1 MTKAEPVAHSL
12 RGGALGASAPASRPT
27 RWSLSPRQR
36 KAVLAAHIVVSV
48 GLLGIYAAML
58 LLGAVAATTPNAETA
73 SAAYR
78 SLGILRGVI
87 PPAAVGV
94 LITGIGLALATSWGL
109 FKHYWVVVK
118 LAITI
123 FSTVVLLMYTRT
135 FRQMADLAADST
147 VALDRVRN
155 PSPVLHAALAMLLL
169 LTATVLAV
177 YKPVGVTAYGR
188 RKQLEEGRRSTPTSM
203 PQQSAATAEASPWL
217 YVSVAV
223 LVAVILVVVILHLTG
238 TVGRGH

>member
-27 RWSLSPRQR
+27 RWSLSPGQR

-48 GLLGIYAAML
+48 GLLGIYAARL

-118 LAITI
+118 LALTA
-123 FSTVVLLMYTRT
+123 VVLPVSVLIVFPSVQRAMAATSPAAPLSAPDLGSAPLWLIAACGVIVLMLG
-135 FRQMADLAADST
+135 A
-147 VALDRVRN
+147 
-155 PSPVLHAALAMLLL
+155 
-169 LTATVLAV
+169 ATVIGV
-177 YKPVGVTAYGR
+177 YKPWGAIAR
-188 RKQLEEGRRSTPTSM
+188 RRRSAPG
-203 PQQSAATAEASPWL
+203 
-217 YVSVAV
+217 SVA
-223 LVAVILVVVILHLTG
+223 
-238 TVGRGH
+238 